1 LKIVHMSDNHLGK
14 AQFHL
19 AEREED
25 LYKAFDAAVNLALRR
40 DPDLVIHTGDLFDS
54 YRPHPRAFVRA
65 FEGLLRIVE
74 RGIPIAIIEGNHEL
88 GPDTVRRRMA
98 SPLINLG
105 KLFERLGYGKLFVR
119 LGPGAVRLGDLVV
132 AGAPYASRG
141 VKIADTVES
150 LNRKARNL
158 CENCPKVLM
167 LHQGVRGMIKA
178 IYPEVDFSEIAK
190 SSFDYVAM
198 GHYHNKVV
206 RRSGNRVFA
215 YSGSTEV
222 IETREIPLAGE
233 GKYILVA
240 EIERDEIGVE
250 EIRLRTRPFL
260 YFSETLSSTQELFSL
275 IERLKD
281 KLTSQKFDEKP
292 VVYGK
297 LSLRGDMRPGTPTLE
312 IKRALIDLSLY
323 VIVRESRIVEEDEER
338 DVLTGIGLEE
348 LVQNAIASLELDQD
362 VRSLALRIF
371 DLWYREGKR
380 GEAFVKGVLS
390 LEEGRK

>member
-1 LKIVHMSDNHLGK
+1 MKIVHMSDNHLGK